1 MEEIVNN
8 EISNLF
14 QELIVSKIKN
24 AIDELSNRFTEVENF
39 YFDFEEKIDKVPKKS
54 EINKML
60 ENDKEDIINHI
71 NECVKVDD
79 VKKYLIDI
87 VNYLKKQFGF
97 SDNQAL
103 CQYMETVAEN
113 IGNNIELIINEQKSL
128 WTKIDAV
135 EGLISTFVKELANAF
150 AKEKENV
157 LTEVNKSLSKIINL
171 SEENKKQLYL
181 STEESGKIK
190 GEIHKLSVSI
200 GVVET
205 INSADKYSE
214 NRELSV
220 RELICETNKRIDLL
234 NENLLTFKNDD
245 SVRYSQMCNKLKIL
259 TIIGVVLII
268 GIILLLLLLVIF
280 L

>member
-1 MEEIVNN
+1 M
-8 EISNLF
+8 
-14 QELIVSKIKN
+14 
-24 AIDELSNRFTEVENF
+24 
-39 YFDFEEKIDKVPKKS
+39 
-54 EINKML
+54 
-60 ENDKEDIINHI
+60 
-71 NECVKVDD
+71 
-79 VKKYLIDI
+79 
-87 VNYLKKQFGF
+87 
-97 SDNQAL
+97 
-103 CQYMETVAEN
+103 
-113 IGNNIELIINEQKSL
+113 
-128 WTKIDAV
+128 
-135 EGLISTFVKELANAF
+135 
-150 AKEKENV
+150 
-157 LTEVNKSLSKIINL
+157 